1 MPLSDWMAN
10 AAFVIGMDT
19 LGRRARARL
28 MFAAKAPKEAQHAA
42 LMSIVQACRETEQ
55 GRRFGLG
62 QVKDADAFR
71 KGVPIQTYEDMR
83 PAIDRQITSGALEIA
98 PEKPIMYAR
107 SSGTT
112 GAPKY
117 IPVTTQVLKQLRTA
131 QRAMAFTQHD
141 ALRAFSGRLVGLGGA
156 KSEEV
161 LPDGTPAGATTGL
174 IYETMPRFMR
184 RKYMVPPSVFSV
196 MDYQLKYEV
205 IARLAAGAG
214 DVTVFAT
221 ANPSTLIRLMD
232 IANRDLARI
241 VSEVAEGAFA
251 GYSALP
257 PDVAREIKP
266 LLAPDRQRAK
276 ELGRVIASGRA
287 AEIRDLWPELRAV
300 VTWLGGGCAL
310 AAEAVRKQL
319 PAGARMIDAGYVASE
334 MRGTIVVDIER
345 GLALPLLSDVFFE
358 FAPVE
363 AWDRGERQT
372 LLLHELAV
380 GQDYHVI
387 VSTAA
392 GLLRYHMNDVVRATA
407 RIGATPTLA
416 FIRKGRGTTN
426 ITGEKLSEDQVHA
439 AMGKLSPLPSF
450 FVVLADTARSGY
462 RAYIESVNEV
472 VSAKSLSIALDD
484 HLSSLNIEYAA
495 KRASGRLH
503 PVDVRLLRPGVGE
516 AYHRHCVEVRK
527 QREAQAKVLALQ
539 TVEEC
544 DFDFAAFEI
553 ADAAAV
559 TDLH

>member
-1 MPLSDWMAN
+1 MAN
-10 AAFVIGMDT
+10 TAFVIGMDT
-19 LGRRARARL
+19 LGRRARAHL
-28 MFAAKAPKEAQHAA
+28 LFAAKDPEKAQHAA
-42 LMSIVQACRETEQ
+42 LMSIVEACRETEQ
-55 GRRFGLG
+55 GRGFGLG
-62 QVKDADAFR
+62 QVADVDAFR
-71 KGVPIQTYEDMR
+71 RAVPIQTYEDMR
-83 PAIDRQITSGALEIA
+83 PAIDRQIASGALEIA

-112 GAPKY
+112 GSPKY
-117 IPVTTQVLKQLRTA
+117 IPVTTRVLKQLRTA
-131 QRAMAFTQHD
+131 QRAMAFTQHE

-156 KSEEV
+156 KSEEI

-184 RKYMVPPSVFSV
+184 KKYVVPPSIFSV
-196 MDYQLKYEV
+196 TDYQLKYEV
-205 IARLAAGAG
+205 IARLAAGAD

-221 ANPSTLIRLMD
+221 ANPSTLLRLMD
-232 IANRDLARI
+232 VANRDLARI
-241 VSEVAEGAFA
+241 VNEVADGAFA

-257 PDVAREIKP
+257 PEVAREIKP
-266 LLAPDRQRAK
+266 LLAPDQRRAN
-276 ELGRVIASGRA
+276 ELGRVIASGRPA
-287 AEIRDLWPELRAV
+287 QIGDLWPKLRAV

-319 PAGARMIDAGYVASE
+319 PAGARMVDAGYVASE

-358 FAPVE
+358 FVPVE
-363 AWDRGERQT
+363 VWDRGERQT
-372 LLLHELAV
+372 LLLHELAE

-387 VSTAA
+387 VSSVA

-416 FIRKGRGTTN
+416 FIRKGRGMTN

-439 AMGKLSPLPSF
+439 AMGRLSPKPAF
-450 FVVLADTARSGY
+450 FVVLADAALSGY
-462 RAYIESVNEV
+462 RAYIESPNGAV
-472 VSAKSLSIALDD
+472 VTKSIAVALDD

-503 PVDVRLLRPGVGE
+503 AVNVRLLRSGAGE
-516 AYHRHCVEVRK
+516 AYHRHCVDVRK